1 MKIHINFNR
10 SRFLYAILT
19 SFLALIYLFVLLLF
33 FHFQKIHFAALGSSA
48 FAVFALPSMKSSRNK
63 NLIGSYLIAI
73 AMGMLF
79 TSFDFIFDIHH
90 TVFYESLFG
99 ALAVAF
105 TIILEILFS
114 FEHPPSAGV
123 ALGLLISPW
132 NVFTILSLII
142 AICLLALYRI
152 GVEKM
157 KLYLLKKR
165 TNK

>member
-10 SRFLYAILT
+10 SRFLYIILA
-19 SFLALIYLFVLLLF
+19 SFFALIYLFILLLF

-48 FAVFALPSMKSSRNK
+48 FAVFALPKMKSSRNK
-63 NLIGSYLIAI
+63 NLIGGYIIAI

-79 TSFDFIFDIHH
+79 TSFDRIFDIHH
-90 TVFYESLFG
+90 IIFYESLFG
-99 ALAVAF
+99 ALAVAS
-105 TIILEILFS
+105 TMILEMLFS

-142 AICLLALYRI
+142 AICLLVFYRTGI
-152 GVEKM
+152 GKA
-157 KLYLLKKR
+157 KLYLSKKHAD
-165 TNK
+165 K